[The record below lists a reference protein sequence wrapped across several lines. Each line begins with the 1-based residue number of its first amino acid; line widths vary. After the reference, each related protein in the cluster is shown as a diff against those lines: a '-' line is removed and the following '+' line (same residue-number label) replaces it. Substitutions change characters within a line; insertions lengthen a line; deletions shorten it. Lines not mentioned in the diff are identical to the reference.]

1 MRLFAKTFNV
11 FLALSLRLRKERRCS
26 IKESVVKNWK
36 ERRKKRETLVLSKSS
51 LSLCVFFLFPFFF
64 SLGARALLQFLLSL
78 SLSSLLSSQ
87 KTSQTQTH
95 AHIKTWPRKMR
106 R

>member
-78 SLSSLLSSQ
+78 SLFSSLLSKNESD
-87 KTSQTQTH
+87 TNTRTH
-95 AHIKTWPRKMR
+95 
-106 R
+106 

>member
-51 LSLCVFFLFPFFF
+51 LSLSVFFLFPFFF

-78 SLSSLLSSQ
+78 SLFSSLLSKNESD
-87 KTSQTQTH
+87 TNTRTH
-95 AHIKTWPRKMR
+95 
-106 R
+106 

>member
-51 LSLCVFFLFPFFF
+51 LSLSVFFLFPFFF
-64 SLGARALLQFLLSL
+64 SLGARARLQFLLSL
-78 SLSSLLSSQ
+78 SLFSSLLSKNESD
-87 KTSQTQTH
+87 TNTRTH
-95 AHIKTWPRKMR
+95 
-106 R
+106 